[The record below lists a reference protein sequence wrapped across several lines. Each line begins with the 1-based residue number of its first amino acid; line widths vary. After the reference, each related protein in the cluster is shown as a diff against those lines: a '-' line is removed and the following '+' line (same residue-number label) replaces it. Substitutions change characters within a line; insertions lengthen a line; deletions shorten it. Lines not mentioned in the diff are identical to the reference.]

1 MMVDVVNVNASCEK
15 RRPRVARSL
24 AGNAVGSRRY
34 RRKRERESSVRA
46 CVRAMSVSASRIAR
60 SAWIVLTRCLLAAR
74 VSERVIGKAAQDEI
88 SAGDLAVKQ
97 SSIYGS

>member
-1 MMVDVVNVNASCEK
+1 MRVV
-15 RRPRVARSL
+15 RSDAPVSPDRSPEML
-24 AGNAVGSRRY
+24 PVLGAIGGRERE
-34 RRKRERESSVRA
+34 RERESSVRA

-60 SAWIVLTRCLLAAR
+60 SAWIVLTRCSLAAR

-88 SAGDLAVKQ
+88 SAGDLAVKH

>member
-1 MMVDVVNVNASCEK
+1 MRGV
-15 RRPRVARSL
+15 RSDAPVSPDRSPEML
-24 AGNAVGSRRY
+24 SVLGAIGG
-34 RRKRERESSVRA
+34 RERERVACVRA
-46 CVRAMSVSASRIAR
+46 CVHAMSVSVSRIAR